1 MVYTRS
7 HELKLLRAGG
17 HTMLGSELHVT
28 PSALDGRPRFRSWLF
43 AALLGGVLPLGA
55 MTLAPT
61 ESDELVV
68 VEATTDLWLPG
79 EAVELED
86 EASSPEMMA
95 GRIVDQGSASFYGAE
110 FAGSRTAN
118 GERFNP
124 DALTAAHPS
133 LPMGSTVRVTN
144 VRNGNSVIVRI
155 NDRGPF
161 AKNRVIDVSKRA
173 ARDLGFVQRGTAP
186 VTVELLPVERS

>member
-1 MVYTRS
+1 
-7 HELKLLRAGG
+7 
-17 HTMLGSELHVT
+17 MLGSEIRIT
-28 PSALDGRPRFRSWLF
+28 PSSLDGRPRFRSWLIV
-43 AALLGGVLPLGA
+43 ALLSGMLPLGA

-61 ESDELVV
+61 ADEPVV
-68 VEATTDLWLPG
+68 VEPTADLWLPV
-79 EAVELED
+79 EAVDLED
-86 EASSPEMMA
+86 EAPSPETMA
-95 GRIVDQGSASFYGAE
+95 GRLVDQGSASFYGSE

-124 DALTAAHPS
+124 NALTAAHPS

-144 VRNGNSVIVRI
+144 ERNGRSVIVRI

-161 AKNRVIDVSKRA
+161 AKNRVIDLSKRA

-186 VTVELLPVERS
+186 VTVELLPTERS